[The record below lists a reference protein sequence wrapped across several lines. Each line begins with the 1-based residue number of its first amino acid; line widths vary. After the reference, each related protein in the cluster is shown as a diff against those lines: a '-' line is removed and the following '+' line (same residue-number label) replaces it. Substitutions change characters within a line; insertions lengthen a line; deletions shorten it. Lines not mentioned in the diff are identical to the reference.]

1 MTGEFS
7 IAVHALV
14 FLNHHQGE
22 ILSSEALAENVCTNP
37 ARIRKV
43 MAKLK
48 KAGLVK
54 TKSGS
59 EGGYYFDLDPF
70 AVDLRSICEAIGGKV
85 VSTSWR
91 SGDSEMD
98 CLIAS
103 GMADIMDE
111 IFMSL
116 DAVGKKELEKTTVGD
131 IDLKIFGSL
140 KNNRREKMKHYD
152 AVIIGF
158 GKGGKTLAGSLAGMG
173 KKVAMI
179 EKSDKMYG
187 GTCINVGCIPTKS
200 LVNSAKASVIQK
212 PGSYDEKNRLYWE
225 AVEEKRRLT
234 GMLRKKNFDKL
245 NDLDNVTV
253 YNGLGSF
260 VSANR
265 VKIETAE
272 ETFEVEGDQIFIN
285 TGSVSVIPPIKGIE
299 GNPYVY
305 TSDSLMELDV
315 LPKRLAI
322 IGGGYIGLEYA
333 SMYTDFGAEVTVYQI
348 EDKLIPRE
356 DRDIAEAIQKAFEDK
371 GVRFEMNVQTE
382 EIENAGDEAVVHYKK
397 DGTALSASADA
408 VLIATGRKPNTDGL
422 NLEAAGVEKTPR
434 GAVKVDEKLR
444 TSAPN
449 IWAMGDVA
457 GGLQFTYVSLDDFRI
472 VKDQLAGSGKR
483 ASNDR
488 TVPYSVFIDPPF
500 SRVGLNE
507 EEAAAQG
514 YHVKISKLPAAAIP
528 KAQVLRKPVGLLKA
542 VIDADTN
549 KILGAMLFCEES
561 YEMIN
566 IVKLAMDAGLDYTVL
581 RDQIFTHP
589 TMSEALNDL
598 FAV

>member
-1 MTGEFS
+1 
-7 IAVHALV
+7 
-14 FLNHHQGE
+14 
-22 ILSSEALAENVCTNP
+22 
-37 ARIRKV
+37 
-43 MAKLK
+43 
-48 KAGLVK
+48 
-54 TKSGS
+54 
-59 EGGYYFDLDPF
+59 
-70 AVDLRSICEAIGGKV
+70 
-85 VSTSWR
+85 
-91 SGDSEMD
+91 
-98 CLIAS
+98 
-103 GMADIMDE
+103 
-111 IFMSL
+111 
-116 DAVGKKELEKTTVGD
+116 
-131 IDLKIFGSL
+131 
-140 KNNRREKMKHYD
+140 MKHYD

-507 EEAAAQG
+507 EEAAARG
-514 YHVKISKLPAAAIP
+514 YHVKIAKLPAAAIP

>member
-1 MTGEFS
+1 
-7 IAVHALV
+7 
-14 FLNHHQGE
+14 
-22 ILSSEALAENVCTNP
+22 
-37 ARIRKV
+37 
-43 MAKLK
+43 
-48 KAGLVK
+48 
-54 TKSGS
+54 
-59 EGGYYFDLDPF
+59 
-70 AVDLRSICEAIGGKV
+70 
-85 VSTSWR
+85 
-91 SGDSEMD
+91 
-98 CLIAS
+98 
-103 GMADIMDE
+103 
-111 IFMSL
+111 
-116 DAVGKKELEKTTVGD
+116 
-131 IDLKIFGSL
+131 
-140 KNNRREKMKHYD
+140 MKHYD

-514 YHVKISKLPAAAIP
+514 YHVKIAKLPAAAIP

>member
-1 MTGEFS
+1 
-7 IAVHALV
+7 
-14 FLNHHQGE
+14 
-22 ILSSEALAENVCTNP
+22 
-37 ARIRKV
+37 
-43 MAKLK
+43 
-48 KAGLVK
+48 
-54 TKSGS
+54 
-59 EGGYYFDLDPF
+59 
-70 AVDLRSICEAIGGKV
+70 
-85 VSTSWR
+85 
-91 SGDSEMD
+91 
-98 CLIAS
+98 
-103 GMADIMDE
+103 
-111 IFMSL
+111 
-116 DAVGKKELEKTTVGD
+116 
-131 IDLKIFGSL
+131 
-140 KNNRREKMKHYD
+140 MKHYD

-272 ETFEVEGDQIFIN
+272 ETLEVEGDQIFIN

-382 EIENAGDEAVVHYKK
+382 EIENAGAEAVVHYKK
-397 DGTALSASADA
+397 DGAALTAGADA
-408 VLIATGRKPNTDGL
+408 VLIATGRKPNTESL
-422 NLEAAGVEKTPR
+422 NLEAAGIEKTER

-444 TSAPN
+444 TSVPN
-449 IWAMGDVA
+449 IWAMGDVV

-483 ASNDR
+483 ASSDR

-514 YHVKISKLPAAAIP
+514 YNVKIAKLPAAAIP

>member
-1 MTGEFS
+1 
-7 IAVHALV
+7 
-14 FLNHHQGE
+14 
-22 ILSSEALAENVCTNP
+22 
-37 ARIRKV
+37 
-43 MAKLK
+43 
-48 KAGLVK
+48 
-54 TKSGS
+54 
-59 EGGYYFDLDPF
+59 
-70 AVDLRSICEAIGGKV
+70 
-85 VSTSWR
+85 
-91 SGDSEMD
+91 
-98 CLIAS
+98 
-103 GMADIMDE
+103 
-111 IFMSL
+111 
-116 DAVGKKELEKTTVGD
+116 
-131 IDLKIFGSL
+131 
-140 KNNRREKMKHYD
+140 MKHYD

-245 NDLDNVTV
+245 NDLDNVIV

-514 YHVKISKLPAAAIP
+514 YHVKIAKLPAAAIP

>member
-1 MTGEFS
+1 
-7 IAVHALV
+7 
-14 FLNHHQGE
+14 
-22 ILSSEALAENVCTNP
+22 
-37 ARIRKV
+37 
-43 MAKLK
+43 
-48 KAGLVK
+48 
-54 TKSGS
+54 
-59 EGGYYFDLDPF
+59 
-70 AVDLRSICEAIGGKV
+70 
-85 VSTSWR
+85 
-91 SGDSEMD
+91 
-98 CLIAS
+98 
-103 GMADIMDE
+103 
-111 IFMSL
+111 
-116 DAVGKKELEKTTVGD
+116 
-131 IDLKIFGSL
+131 
-140 KNNRREKMKHYD
+140 MKHYD

-225 AVEEKRRLT
+225 AVKEKRRLT

-507 EEAAAQG
+507 EAAAQG
-514 YHVKISKLPAAAIP
+514 YHVKIAKLPAAAIP